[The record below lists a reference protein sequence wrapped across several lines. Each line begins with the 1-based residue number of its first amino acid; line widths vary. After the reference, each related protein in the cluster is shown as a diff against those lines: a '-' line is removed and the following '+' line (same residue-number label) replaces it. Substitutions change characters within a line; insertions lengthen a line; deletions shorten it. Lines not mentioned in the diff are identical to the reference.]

1 MNTSDFLKEEYLTL
15 RKEVEAAVA
24 ELASLE
30 RNAILATAA
39 IYSWLVT
46 AKLTIP
52 LSYLAWSIPILISLF
67 SALRSFNVGQHL
79 QCLSI
84 YIKKIEIEASR
95 SNQHAKGWE
104 HFHSEKTKNNNRTKT
119 TFAFWLCLILVTLLV
134 FIIAWCGS
142 PQASLPCG

>member
-1 MNTSDFLKEEYLTL
+1 MDAPDFLKEEYLTL

-30 RNAILATAA
+30 RNAILAIAA

-46 AKLTIP
+46 AKLAIP
-52 LSYLAWSIPILISLF
+52 FSYLAWSIPILISLF

-79 QCLSI
+79 QRLSD
-84 YIKKIEIEASR
+84 YIKKIEVEVSQ

-104 HFHSEKTKNNNRTKT
+104 HFHSDKTKNKHRTKIT
-119 TFAFWLCLILVTLLV
+119 VAFWLCLIAVTLLV
-134 FIIAWCGS
+134 FIGAWRGSIIALNAG
-142 PQASLPCG
+142 